1 MGVKKT
7 REGVVVSDKMTKT
20 RVVVIERVF
29 RHPQYERV
37 ITRSKR
43 LKAHDEKNASKV
55 GDRVL
60 IEETRP
66 LSKEKRWRDPRE
78 VLGERVMIQPRSM
91 LDVADNSGA
100 KKVQCIRVMG
110 GANKRYASLGDM
122 VMVAVKEA
130 VPDGTVKKGEVAR
143 AVVVRTVKEVGRRDG
158 SYIRFDRNA
167 VVLLKADDNPVGTRI
182 FGPVARELRDKQFTK
197 IISLAPEVI

>member
-43 LKAHDEKNASKV
+43 LKAHDEQNTSKV

-66 LSKEKRWRDPRE
+66 LSKEKRWRILQ
-78 VLGERVMIQPRSM
+78 VL
-91 LDVADNSGA
+91 
-100 KKVQCIRVMG
+100 
-110 GANKRYASLGDM
+110 AS
-122 VMVAVKEA
+122 A
-130 VPDGTVKKGEVAR
+130 
-143 AVVVRTVKEVGRRDG
+143 
-158 SYIRFDRNA
+158 S
-167 VVLLKADDNPVGTRI
+167 
-182 FGPVARELRDKQFTK
+182 
-197 IISLAPEVI
+197 

>member
-43 LKAHDEKNASKV
+43 LKAHDEQNASKV

-66 LSKEKRWRDPRE
+66 LSKEKRWRILQ
-78 VLGERVMIQPRSM
+78 VL
-91 LDVADNSGA
+91 
-100 KKVQCIRVMG
+100 
-110 GANKRYASLGDM
+110 AS
-122 VMVAVKEA
+122 A
-130 VPDGTVKKGEVAR
+130 
-143 AVVVRTVKEVGRRDG
+143 
-158 SYIRFDRNA
+158 S
-167 VVLLKADDNPVGTRI
+167 
-182 FGPVARELRDKQFTK
+182 
-197 IISLAPEVI
+197 